1 MGDIEVDVSQV
12 VEDKEKTTSVVRTP
26 IFHKTYATN
35 LSVSKTDSDFRIELF
50 NEKFESKDGSVYHSD
65 GMVILTQ
72 QAAKK
77 LLVTLNDIISD
88 YEEENGEIVV
98 PDDRMNCS

>member
-1 MGDIEVDVSQV
+1 MGDKEVEISQV
-12 VEDKEKTTSVVRTP
+12 VEDEEKTTSVVRTP

-50 NEKFESKDGSVYHSD
+50 NEKFETEEESVYHSD
-65 GMVILTQ
+65 GVVILTH

-77 LLVTLNDIISD
+77 LLFKLTDIIND
-88 YEEENGEIVV
+88 YEEENGEIIVSKE
-98 PDDRMNCS
+98 RMNCS